1 MHGQKRV
8 VAVLLR
14 LDDRSARLD
23 ERGQDRLSAGGDL
36 GGRHPHADPDLRS
49 GLVQP
54 VPVAPDDGHRERH
67 AASLTPSRVRVVPD
81 GAPTGRGP
89 RLRELGL
96 TIGELRPGPTN
107 SIGDVA
113 GVTVG
118 HVTVWRD
125 EPEGRGT
132 ARTGVTAIVPG
143 PPEGLRAERLPAG
156 AAVLNGAG
164 ELTGYLQITEWG
176 LIETPIY
183 LTSTMAVGRIF
194 DGAVTAAV
202 AADPAI
208 GVEDVVIPVVGEC
221 DDSWLS
227 DARVVQVDAAD
238 AGRAVAQAGAEVAE
252 GAVGAGSGMVC
263 FGWKGGIG
271 TASRVVPELEATL
284 GVLVLANF
292 GTRRELRIDGV
303 PIGRLLDDGL
313 SERPPAGSCIVVV
326 ATDAPLPSAQLERV
340 ARRAGLGLARTGSVA
355 HHGSGEIF
363 LAFAAGAG
371 RGKQAVLDQA
381 LDNVFAATVEAT
393 EEAVLNALWT
403 APDTSGRDGRFVPGL
418 PHDEVLNLLAEH
430 RRLARS

>member
-1 MHGQKRV
+1 
-8 VAVLLR
+8 
-14 LDDRSARLD
+14 
-23 ERGQDRLSAGGDL
+23 
-36 GGRHPHADPDLRS
+36 
-49 GLVQP
+49 
-54 VPVAPDDGHRERH
+54 
-67 AASLTPSRVRVVPD
+67 VPD
-81 GAPTGRGP
+81 GAPTARGP

-96 TIGELRPGPTN
+96 TIGELEPGPTN
-107 SIGDVA
+107 SIDDVA

-143 PPEGLRAERLPAG
+143 PPESLCAEPVPAG

-164 ELTGYLQITEWG
+164 ELTGYLEITEWG

-202 AADPAI
+202 ATDPAI
-208 GVEDVVIPVVGEC
+208 GDENVVIPVVGEC

-227 DARVVQVDAAD
+227 DSRVVQVDAAD
-238 AGRAVAQAGAEVAE
+238 AGRALEQAGAGVAE
-252 GAVGAGSGMVC
+252 GAVGAGTGMVC

-271 TASRVVPELEATL
+271 TASRVVPELDATL

-292 GTRRELRIDGV
+292 GTRRELRVDGV
-303 PIGRLLDDGL
+303 PVGRLLDEGQP
-313 SERPPAGSCIVVV
+313 ERPPAGSCIAVV
-326 ATDAPLPSAQLERV
+326 AIDAPLLSGQLARI

-363 LAFAAGAG
+363 LAFATGG
-371 RGKQAVLDQA
+371 RRGEQAVRDQA
-381 LDNVFAATVEAT
+381 LDTAFAATVEAT
-393 EEAVLNALWT
+393 EEAVLNALWA

-418 PHDEVLNLLAEH
+418 PHDEVLDLLAEH
-430 RRLARS
+430 RRLAR